1 MATRSATQFQNR
13 LSNLGNSNGNGVER
27 VVVDDGSSS
36 YVDWLLYGMIFFA
49 IVCFITLPISAMIL
63 MESKKTNAVAQAA
76 LIEAKKIRAELKPK
90 KEADDE

>member
-1 MATRSATQFQNR
+1 
-13 LSNLGNSNGNGVER
+13 
-27 VVVDDGSSS
+27 
-36 YVDWLLYGMIFFA
+36 MIFFA